1 MKKLLC
7 ITLTL
12 IIMLSSFVAY
22 ANTDALVDAWLKD
35 IKSANSKLDISFKLN
50 RPLEFMN
57 ELTKNDVY
65 SDETSNALIEGF
77 VSSLLNSGAS
87 VDMASSISEDYK
99 KIKAS
104 SEIQL
109 NVPVEAGDSFK
120 ADLWAKFGFW
130 MDIDITDETNP
141 VLKYIFKIPF
151 TDKYYVMD
159 YVKMSDTDSASVD
172 GFVQYMAK
180 YTDAKFVDEF
190 NSFFANLMK
199 KHMTIT
205 NKGGG
210 VYEVSADD
218 KSFKAMLR
226 EGSAEFMKIFDDA
239 MAVYGYETES
249 DVDYK
254 SEINNA
260 FDVIDSIQIL
270 GTEGFKGTVT
280 VKNGYVTLTD
290 FALHI
295 CVNISDVAA
304 ALSQDMS
311 LYDREKLWIDV
322 TMYTKASY
330 DNINKNV
337 NVVFPKIDES
347 NVVDVFEMYR
357 YEDDYYDDEFYD
369 NYISP
374 WLYVAQEGTPVVV
387 NDELYMPLRDSM
399 LEFGVNPENIIVNSG
414 EILVTADDIG
424 ILEFT
429 EIKFNEFSNVVYI
442 NGQSVTLDNP
452 VVERDG
458 KAYFPKQLMEHLN
471 CTVERFSYYI
481 DEEIP
486 CYDIQCYR
494 EWYGYDE
501 Y

>member
-22 ANTDALVDAWLKD
+22 ASTDALLDACLKD
-35 IKSANSKLDISFKLN
+35 IKSANSKLDMSFKLN
-50 RPLEFMN
+50 RPLEFID
-57 ELTKNDVY
+57 ELTKNDEY
-65 SDETSNALIEGF
+65 SDATSNALIEGF

-87 VDMASSISEDYK
+87 MDMASSISEDNK

-120 ADLWAKFGFW
+120 ADLWAKFGLW
-130 MDIDITDETNP
+130 IDIDITDETNP
-141 VLKYIFKIPF
+141 IFKYIFKIPF

-159 YVKMSDTDSASVD
+159 YVKMPETDGVSVD
-172 GFVQYMAK
+172 GMIQYMAK
-180 YTDAKFVDEF
+180 YTDGKFVDEF
-190 NSFFANLMK
+190 NSFLGDLVK

-205 NKGGG
+205 DKGDG

-226 EGSAEFMKIFDDA
+226 DGSAEFIKIFDDA
-239 MAVYGYETES
+239 MAVYGYEAES

-254 SEINNA
+254 QEINNA

-270 GTEGFKGTVT
+270 GTEGYKGTVT

-295 CVNISDVAA
+295 CINIADVASA
-304 ALSQDMS
+304 MSQDMS

-330 DNINKNV
+330 DNINKEV
-337 NVVFPKIDES
+337 NIVFPQIDES
-347 NVVDVFEMYR
+347 NSVDIFDMYR

-374 WLYVAQEGTPVVV
+374 WFYVAQEGTPVVI
-387 NDELYMPLRDSM
+387 NNELYMPLRASM
-399 LEFGVNPENIIVNSG
+399 LEFGVNPENITVNNG
-414 EILVTADDIG
+414 EILVNADDIG
-424 ILEFT
+424 ILEFS
-429 EIKFNEFSNVVYI
+429 EIKFNEFSNIVYI

-458 KAYFPKQLMEHLN
+458 KAYFPKQLMEYLN
-471 CTVERFSYYI
+471 CTVESFSYYM

-486 CYDIQCYR
+486 SYDIECYR
-494 EWYGYDE
+494 NWYDYDE